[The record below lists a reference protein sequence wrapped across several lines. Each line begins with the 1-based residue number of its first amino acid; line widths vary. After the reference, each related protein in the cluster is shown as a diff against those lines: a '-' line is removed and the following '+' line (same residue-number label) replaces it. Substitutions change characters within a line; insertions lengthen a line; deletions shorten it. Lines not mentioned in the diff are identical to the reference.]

1 MKVSPELNVTLAD
14 PIQAN
19 EFDLPQGLIGFPDF
33 HRAELLF
40 DAAQLPYLWMKVSGP
55 DGAVNFVVIEP
66 GGIIAGYELE
76 IFDNDA
82 EALGI
87 VDPGETM
94 VLNIVTVQRQ
104 NPLHATVNLAGP
116 IVVNRRT
123 RVGRQLVIAN
133 YARYSTRHVLV
144 ASEATVSL
152 SA

>member
-116 IVVNRRT
+116 IVVNLQHPPRPGRVRGDREPFGLSRT
-123 RVGRQLVIAN
+123 RH
-133 YARYSTRHVLV
+133 ARPNPKGQ
-144 ASEATVSL
+144 
-152 SA
+152 